1 MRNNIQGLRARKIW
15 RSRLRDSGRKRFLWL
30 WVVFLYINVLVHL
43 SRRAQ
48 FNLSRTLQQVLKRA
62 FLTEM
67 AIYCSFP
74 PFFPS
79 QSIFCVSLLA
89 QGDRL
94 LDLLPRDQ
102 QNHLWNSENLVTKA
116 LILPSILVVGQIPS
130 VLFSPVWLHLLPKA
144 TNCTWT
150 DVTAFCYGCVTSS
163 HSRSKQRSIS
173 RGKQQRP
180 IFSSLLTLTMDKTR
194 AGKSQILLWVLCWQ
208 LIRQLFLRHTRT
220 YLKTPRW
227 GRFSCSSLKV

>member
-1 MRNNIQGLRARKIW
+1 MRNSWNHRIKHSCKLIPRGLWAHKNVRKIMRNNIQGLRARKIR

-79 QSIFCVSLLA
+79 QSYILCFSTCSGWPTARLASSWPRESSLEF
-89 QGDRL
+89 RE
-94 LDLLPRDQ
+94 PRNESFD
-102 QNHLWNSENLVTKA
+102 SA
-116 LILPSILVVGQIPS
+116 L
-130 VLFSPVWLHLLPKA
+130 H
-144 TNCTWT
+144 
-150 DVTAFCYGCVTSS
+150 
-163 HSRSKQRSIS
+163 
-173 RGKQQRP
+173 
-180 IFSSLLTLTMDKTR
+180 FSSR
-194 AGKSQILLWVLCWQ
+194 ANTICA
-208 LIRQLFLRHTRT
+208 I
-220 YLKTPRW
+220 
-227 GRFSCSSLKV
+227 